1 MADGAGIES
10 LANAVIKLTGEVSE
24 MRGEMRS
31 FMDHK
36 LAAEQRVEI
45 RAETEAMIEKSVEAL
60 SREVMGSRGTAVSE
74 AKSEL
79 RAYTDSKIKELEAR
93 FAAQE
98 ERDGKREAQ
107 IRQQQIAM
115 GGMVL
120 VIIVYA
126 VVQNFGGV

>member
-1 MADGAGIES
+1 MAEGAGLES

-45 RAETEAMIEKSVEAL
+45 RGETEEMIEKAV
-60 SREVMGSRGTAVSE
+60 AVSAAVQMSGRKADIE
-74 AKSEL
+74 AAETRG
-79 RAYTDSKIKELEAR
+79 RAYADSKIEKLEAR
-93 FAAQE
+93 LAAQE
-98 ERDGKREAQ
+98 ERDSKREAQ
-107 IRQQQIAM
+107 MRQQQIAM
-115 GGMVL
+115 GSMVV

-126 VVQNFGGV
+126 AVQAFGGG